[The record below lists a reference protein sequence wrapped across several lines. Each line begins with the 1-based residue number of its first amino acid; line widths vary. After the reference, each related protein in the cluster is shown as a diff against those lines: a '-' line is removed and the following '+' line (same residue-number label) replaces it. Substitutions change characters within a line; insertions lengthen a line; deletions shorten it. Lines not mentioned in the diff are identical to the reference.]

1 VACQADGVSINSTLD
16 PLRSEL
22 DRLDYL
28 ADEGLAMALFL
39 AMRLSQPLLLKAL
52 PAWCPPPPRRW
63 RCAAHPA
70 DQLHCYEGSTADDA
84 LSVEPAR

>member
-1 VACQADGVSINSTLD
+1 MACQADGVSINSTLD

-39 AMRLSQPLLLKAL
+39 AMRLSQPLLLEGPSGVGKSSAATAL
-52 PAWCPPPPRRW
+52 
-63 RCAAHPA
+63 AA
-70 DQLHCYEGSTADDA
+70 A
-84 LSVEPAR
+84 LRTR